1 MQVVAG
7 RSPRLTSTVVRANAA
22 LALVA
27 LLPAVPLA
35 IGPYL
40 ALAWITS
47 GTTEG
52 RSSRP
57 GGHSP

>member
-7 RSPRLTSTVVRANAA
+7 RSPRLTSTVVRAKAA

-27 LLPAVPLA
+27 LLLAVPLA

-40 ALAWITS
+40 ALAWH
-47 GTTEG
+47 G
-52 RSSRP
+52 
-57 GGHSP
+57 